1 MVVVNNIHIIT
12 SKEILLSVM
21 DAMEKVMF
29 SLEVKLMFKECK
41 NALDAMVMEEFINMK
56 INQEKEE
63 NVSLV
68 LDLNLF
74 ILFLRDA

>member
-1 MVVVNNIHIIT
+1 
-12 SKEILLSVM
+12 M